1 MGDKLQSDNCIFTMP
16 TMWKS
21 ISNIRHLQFRDTE
34 FQQTEGANRLPSGAT
49 IITRNQKDS
58 KLELIE
64 NMEPCIIYILLYPY
78 NSTKDKE
85 IIYHRITF
93 YF

>member
-58 KLELIE
+58 KLGIDWKYGTLY
-64 NMEPCIIYILLYPY
+64 YIHFIV
-78 NSTKDKE
+78 S
-85 IIYHRITF
+85 I
-93 YF
+93 